1 MARLKIEFLDRVE
14 SFSHRVVDVAE
25 AIERQRRSARVVDQM
40 MGSGSSVGA
49 NTWEAAEA
57 LSGKDFCKTIGVVL
71 KELSE
76 SRYWL
81 RFVTKRGWI
90 KPSQIALLHTEA
102 EELQR
107 ILGSLVARTRR
118 RSKS

>member
-1 MARLKIEFLDRVE
+1 MARLKTEFLERVE

-25 AIERQRRSARVVDQM
+25 AIERQRRSSRIVDQIM
-40 MGSGSSVGA
+40 AAGSSVGA

-57 LSGKDFCKTIGVVL
+57 MSAKDFCKSLGVAL

-81 RFVTKRGWI
+81 RFVAKRGWV
-90 KPSQIALLHTEA
+90 KPARIDLLHLEA
-102 EELQR
+102 NEIQR
-107 ILGSLVARTRR
+107 ILGAIVSKTRSR
-118 RSKS
+118 AK